1 MKDRAFSG
9 RDLKDAL
16 AAAGAA
22 LGLPVAAL
30 RYVVLDP
37 GSPGRVG
44 AQPTPARI
52 AVMLDEP
59 GPAAREAEPDERLDD
74 EDDPLTLIRE
84 MVQALAET
92 AGIEVAA
99 QVAEEREA
107 VVVRL
112 DGPDRGFFF
121 GEDGRGEVLRAFE
134 HLLQRMFGPD
144 LAPRPIRAEAYLDL
158 LARWNARVNLT
169 GARGAGDRV
178 RLLVAPVIPVLA
190 LPDPGRLIDV
200 GSGNGSPGL
209 VLALLR
215 DDLEAILLEPRAR
228 RWAFL
233 REATRAAGRGDVE
246 VLRRRHDQY
255 EGPPAPTVTL
265 RGLALPL
272 GALARLV

>member
-1 MKDRAFSG
+1 MKDRPFSG
-9 RDLKDAL
+9 RDVEDAL

-44 AQPTPARI
+44 AKPTPARI

-59 GPAAREAEPDERLDD
+59 GPAAQEGEPEELFDE
-74 EDDPLTLIRE
+74 EDDPLALIGE
-84 MVQALAET
+84 MVQALAEA

-144 LAPRPIRAEAYLDL
+144 VAPRPIRAECAGFRERRDAALAEEAHALAEAVRREGRPRTMPPLNAYERRIVHVALTEAPGVVTYSVGEGAD
-158 LARWNARVNLT
+158 RRVT
-169 GARGAGDRV
+169 IA
-178 RLLVAPVIPVLA
+178 
-190 LPDPGRLIDV
+190 
-200 GSGNGSPGL
+200 
-209 VLALLR
+209 
-215 DDLEAILLEPRAR
+215 
-228 RWAFL
+228 
-233 REATRAAGRGDVE
+233 
-246 VLRRRHDQY
+246 
-255 EGPPAPTVTL
+255 PAP
-265 RGLALPL
+265 GPK
-272 GALARLV
+272 GPESGGPEPGSDG

>member
-9 RDLKDAL
+9 RDVEDAL

-22 LGLPVAAL
+22 LGLPVKAL

-59 GPAAREAEPDERLDD
+59 APGAQEGDPQEFFDE
-74 EDDPLTLIRE
+74 EDDPLALIRE
-84 MVQALAET
+84 VVQALAET

-99 QVAEEREA
+99 AVAEEREA

-112 DGPDRGFFF
+112 EGKDRTFFF

-144 LAPRPIRAEAYLDL
+144 VAPRPIRAECEGFRERRDAALAAEAHALAEAVRQEGRPRTMPPLNAYERRIVHVALTD
-158 LARWNARVNLT
+158 APGVVTYSVGEGMDRRVT
-169 GARGAGDRV
+169 IA
-178 RLLVAPVIPVLA
+178 
-190 LPDPGRLIDV
+190 
-200 GSGNGSPGL
+200 
-209 VLALLR
+209 
-215 DDLEAILLEPRAR
+215 
-228 RWAFL
+228 
-233 REATRAAGRGDVE
+233 
-246 VLRRRHDQY
+246 
-255 EGPPAPTVTL
+255 PAPGPGGPDSG
-265 RGLALPL
+265 RPEPGSE
-272 GALARLV
+272 G

>member
-59 GPAAREAEPDERLDD
+59 GPAAREAEPDEFLDD

-92 AGIEVAA
+92 AGFEVAA
-99 QVAEEREA
+99 EVAEEREA

-112 DGPDRGFFF
+112 AGPDRGFFF

-144 LAPRPIRAEAYLDL
+144 VAPRPIPVEGEGFRERRDAPPA
-158 LARWNARVNLT
+158 A
-169 GARGAGDRV
+169 GAHPGAGGG
-178 RLLVAPVIPVLA
+178 P
-190 LPDPGRLIDV
+190 PG
-200 GSGNGSPGL
+200 G
-209 VLALLR
+209 
-215 DDLEAILLEPRAR
+215 RAR
-228 RWAFL
+228 
-233 REATRAAGRGDVE
+233 ATPPPDALERPAG
-246 VLRRRHDQY
+246 H
-255 EGPPAPTVTL
+255 
-265 RGLALPL
+265 
-272 GALARLV
+272 

>member
-59 GPAAREAEPDERLDD
+59 GPAAREAEPDEFLDD

-92 AGIEVAA
+92 AGFEVAA
-99 QVAEEREA
+99 EVAEEREA

-112 DGPDRGFFF
+112 AGPDRGFFF

-144 LAPRPIRAEAYLDL
+144 VAPRPIRVECEGFRERRDAALAAEAHAVAEAVRQEGRPRTMPPL
-158 LARWNARVNLT
+158 NAYERPIVHVALTDAPGIVTYSVGEGADRRVT
-169 GARGAGDRV
+169 I
-178 RLLVAPVIPVLA
+178 APA
-190 LPDPGRLIDV
+190 PGP
-200 GSGNGSPGL
+200 GGPESGSP
-209 VLALLR
+209 
-215 DDLEAILLEPRAR
+215 EP
-228 RWAFL
+228 
-233 REATRAAGRGDVE
+233 GSDG
-246 VLRRRHDQY
+246 
-255 EGPPAPTVTL
+255 
-265 RGLALPL
+265 
-272 GALARLV
+272 